1 MRASRS
7 RSAAARR
14 WRFSRPAAGVMS
26 RSSVERGNPW
36 RRAAAAPM
44 RTKLTRCFASA
55 LRICSGST
63 GATTGGARC
72 SATPR
77 LVQEPREV
85 LQLFQALLRRKTQD
99 TRHIVEHV
107 RSHNDACLDGRVD
120 FKIDRCEQPL
130 ERVPRR
136 AGQAAFD
143 PGDGGLGGAGPL
155 RQGALAEA
163 GAGARLTEQFGS
175 GGHAVDDSKLAITGK
190 ACLTT

>member
-99 TRHIVEHV
+99 TRHVVEHV
-107 RSHNDACLDGRVD
+107 RSQVTLLHGEARMQLDARGGNEAVERLQGRTGVPALDAGD
-120 FKIDRCEQPL
+120 DRL
-130 ERVPRR
+130 R
-136 AGQAAFD
+136 
-143 PGDGGLGGAGPL
+143 GAGPT
-155 RQGALAEA
+155 REFALAQTGVHA
-163 GAGARLTEQFGS
+163 GLTKQNAS
-175 GGHAVDDSKLAITGK
+175 GRHAE
-190 ACLTT
+190 